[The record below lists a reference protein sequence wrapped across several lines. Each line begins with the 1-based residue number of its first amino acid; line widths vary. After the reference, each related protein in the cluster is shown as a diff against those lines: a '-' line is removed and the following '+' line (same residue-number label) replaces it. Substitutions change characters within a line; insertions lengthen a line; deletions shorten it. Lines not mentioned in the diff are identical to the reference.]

1 MYVKLEEE
9 GHYHYCEEHLEE
21 MDKLDVLDKPGQ
33 LSDDT
38 YSKPEG
44 KEICDKCQEL
54 AEEGHCHPVYVV
66 TGSFTD

>member
-1 MYVKLEEE
+1 MYVKLEEG

-21 MDKLDVLDKPGQ
+21 IDELDALDEPDQ
-33 LSDDT
+33 LKDDT
-38 YSKPEG
+38 YSKPEEG
-44 KEICDKCQEL
+44 ELCEKCREL